1 MRHSGAAI
9 RAGGAGC
16 AGAGSTGGYDGRMEL
31 SGKTAVVTG
40 AAVRLGRAV
49 ALHLAEH
56 GCDVLVHYGSH
67 AEEAASLVRD
77 IRERAG
83 RHAVAVR
90 ADLSAPVA
98 ATETIFAACEREF
111 AFADILVNNAAI
123 FEPCAFEAVDAA
135 HWDRHHAINV
145 KAPFF
150 LAQRFAAQLADA
162 PPAPFD
168 GPHGSATA
176 TPRAGAIVNVLC
188 RRATRPEAEDLPYTA
203 AKAGLLALT
212 KGLALKLAPS
222 IRVNGVAPGA
232 MLPPAGRDDD
242 PGTWADRK
250 APEVPLRRVGGADPV
265 ARAVRY
271 LCEAD
276 FVTGEVIHVAGGE
289 QL

>member
-1 MRHSGAAI
+1 
-9 RAGGAGC
+9 
-16 AGAGSTGGYDGRMEL
+16 MEL

-49 ALHLAEH
+49 ALGLAEH

-67 AEEAASLVRD
+67 ADEAEEVAEL
-77 IRERAG
+77 IRAG
-83 RHAVAVR
+83 GRRAATVR
-90 ADLSAPVA
+90 ADLSDPVA
-98 ATETIFAACEREF
+98 AAETVFAACGREF
-111 AFADILVNNAAI
+111 GAADVLVNNAAI
-123 FEPCAFEAVDAA
+123 FEPCDFAAVDAA
-135 HWDRHHAINV
+135 HWDRHHAVNV

-150 LAQRFAAQLADA
+150 LAQRFAAQ
-162 PPAPFD
+162 FQS
-168 GPHGSATA
+168 GT
-176 TPRAGAIVNVLC
+176 GAIVNVLC

-212 KGLALKLAPS
+212 KGLALKLAPD

>member
-1 MRHSGAAI
+1 MDLA
-9 RAGGAGC
+9 
-16 AGAGSTGGYDGRMEL
+16 
-31 SGKTAVVTG
+31 GKTAIVTG

-49 ALHLAEH
+49 ALDLAEH

-67 AEEAASLVRD
+67 EAEANSLVRD

-83 RHAVAVR
+83 RRAAAVR
-90 ADLSAPVA
+90 ADLSDPVA
-98 ATETIFAACEREF
+98 AAETVFAACEREF
-111 AFADILVNNAAI
+111 AFADLLVNNAAI
-123 FEPCAFEAVDAA
+123 FEPCDFAAVDAA

-150 LAQRFAAQLADA
+150 LAQRFAAQFRGGD
-162 PPAPFD
+162 
-168 GPHGSATA
+168 
-176 TPRAGAIVNVLC
+176 GAIVNVLC

-242 PGTWADRK
+242 PATWADRK
-250 APEVPLRRVGGADPV
+250 GPEVPLRRVGGAAPV

>member
-1 MRHSGAAI
+1 M
-9 RAGGAGC
+9 
-16 AGAGSTGGYDGRMEL
+16 DL
-31 SGKTAVVTG
+31 SGKTAIVTG
-40 AAVRLGRAV
+40 GAVRLGRAIS
-49 ALHLAEH
+49 LGLADA

-67 AEEAASLVRD
+67 GDEAEAVVRM
-77 IRERAG
+77 IQERAG
-83 RHAVAVR
+83 RHAAAVS
-90 ADLSAPVA
+90 ADLSDPVA
-98 ATETIFAACEREF
+98 ATELVFAAVEREF
-111 AFADILVNNAAI
+111 GFADVLVNNAAI
-123 FEPCAFEAVDAA
+123 FEPCEFAAVDAD

-150 LAQRFAAQLADA
+150 LAQRFAAQLAAA
-162 PPAPFD
+162 PPIPFE
-168 GPHGSATA
+168 GPGGSPPS
-176 TPRAGAIVNVLC
+176 TPRDGCVVNVLC

-212 KGLALKLAPS
+212 KGLALKLAPA

-242 PGTWADRK
+242 PDTWAARK
-250 APEVPLRRVGGADPV
+250 APEVPLNRVGGADPV

>member
-1 MRHSGAAI
+1 MDL
-9 RAGGAGC
+9 
-16 AGAGSTGGYDGRMEL
+16 T
-31 SGKTAVVTG
+31 GKTAIVTG

-49 ALHLAEH
+49 ALDLAGA

-67 AEEAASLVRD
+67 ADRAEEVAGLIRAKGRRAAT
-77 IRERAG
+77 
-83 RHAVAVR
+83 VR
-90 ADLSAPVA
+90 ADLADPLA
-98 ATETIFAACEREF
+98 ATETIFAACARELGP
-111 AFADILVNNAAI
+111 ADVFVNNAAI
-123 FEPCAFEAVDAA
+123 FEPCDFETVDAA
-135 HWDRHHAINV
+135 HWDRHHAVNV

-150 LAQRFAAQLADA
+150 LARRFAAQLADA
-162 PPAPFD
+162 PPVPFD
-168 GPHGSATA
+168 GPRGSATA
-176 TPRAGAIVNVLC
+176 IPRTGAVVNVLC

-212 KGLALKLAPS
+212 KGLALKLAPA

-232 MLPPAGRDDD
+232 MLPPAGRCDD
-242 PGTWADRK
+242 PDGWADEK
-250 APEVPLRRVGGADPV
+250 AREVPLGRVGGAGPV